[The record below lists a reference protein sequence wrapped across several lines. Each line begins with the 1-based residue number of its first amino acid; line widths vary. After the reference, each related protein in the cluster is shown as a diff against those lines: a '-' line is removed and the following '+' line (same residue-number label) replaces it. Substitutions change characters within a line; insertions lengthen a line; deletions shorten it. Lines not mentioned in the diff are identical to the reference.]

1 MPEIA
6 VDHPAVIDDKVANR
20 RSPDYELVPF
30 ARFFDDNPYELLAPP
45 EEMPD
50 QSTLKEPRP

>member
-1 MPEIA
+1 M
-6 VDHPAVIDDKVANR
+6 IDDKVANR